1 MRNVPTQTGAYWY
14 RKSKSHK
21 FILSYVFENHDKLYC
36 RQLNHLH
43 DELVKN
49 MNGEWSRRLVEENI

>member
-1 MRNVPTQTGAYWY
+1 MKNVSTQTVAYWH

-21 FILSYVFENHDKLYC
+21 FILSYVFEKQDKLYC
-36 RQLNHLH
+36 RQLNYLH

-49 MNGEWSRRLVEENI
+49 MNGEWSSRLVEENI